1 MTIGRSSIKMQLTD
15 RLKNKVT
22 KKKKKKVKKKK
33 VMKT

>member
-1 MTIGRSSIKMQLTD
+1 MTIGRSSIRMQLTD

-22 KKKKKKVKKKK
+22 KNKKKKVKKKK